1 MTGYVPNPG
10 SEYCRRGGGRDRDG
24 NGNNTGPDPAK
35 EVRLFQSSYGQLE
48 RLTDDVF
55 CSKAKFISALSQ
67 RGYLQ
72 PVCDTLRVL
81 DQNVI
86 NYELATKLVTHVCA
100 DMEPGAILIFMPGLA
115 EISKLHESLSNNPTV
130 RAATLNSQYLIALH
144 STLSTA
150 EQKVIF
156 EHPPAGIRKIVIAT
170 NIAETS
176 ITIDDV
182 VSVCINSLCSVL
194 KYPNTT
200 QLLITI
206 TPRTHSL
213 QVYVIDAGKC
223 KENGYDPNTRMQLL
237 LERWVSRASAK
248 QRRGKFIFTFVRA
261 IKMTS
266 RVFCSQAAPAESAP
280 ADVSVCTPGRCTT
293 TCSTSTPCRRSSA
306 CLWKVCVYRFSSS
319 ECRAAS
325 RVSWAKPWNH
335 PNKIPLNRP
344 SEPCGRLARWTRRKT

>member
-24 NGNNTGPDPAK
+24 NGNNTGPEPAK
-35 EVRLFQSSYGQLE
+35 EVRSFQSSHGQLE
-48 RLTDDVF
+48 RLNRRHVF
-55 CSKAKFISALSQ
+55 LTKAKFISALSQ

-115 EISKLHESLSNNPTV
+115 EISKLHESLGNNPTV

-156 EHPPAGIRKIVIAT
+156 EHPPAGTRKIVIAT

-182 VSVCINSLCSVL
+182 VSAVRKQSPFRTQIP
-194 KYPNTT
+194 KYHPITNNHQPTHALTT
-200 QLLITI
+200 GL
-206 TPRTHSL
+206 RH
-213 QVYVIDAGKC
+213 
-223 KENGYDPNTRMQLL
+223 
-237 LERWVSRASAK
+237 
-248 QRRGKFIFTFVRA
+248 RRREV
-261 IKMTS
+261 
-266 RVFCSQAAPAESAP
+266 
-280 ADVSVCTPGRCTT
+280 
-293 TCSTSTPCRRSSA
+293 
-306 CLWKVCVYRFSSS
+306 
-319 ECRAAS
+319 
-325 RVSWAKPWNH
+325 
-335 PNKIPLNRP
+335 
-344 SEPCGRLARWTRRKT
+344 